1 MNATKSDISIVFYVV
16 FYVFWLTRW
25 LVEID
30 LVLEKMQNVVFNPN
44 FVWWLCRRVPTFRER
59 VGENVQTGE
68 PFITVLKEFS
78 IGKVSL

>member
-1 MNATKSDISIVFYVV
+1 MFYVV

-30 LVLEKMQNVVFNPN
+30 LVLEKVQNVVFNPN
-44 FVWWLCRRVPTFRER
+44 FVWWLCRRVLTGRDR
-59 VGENVQTGE
+59 DGGNVQTGE

-78 IGKVSL
+78 VGQVCL